1 MAGVAKVS
9 VALTPELHN
18 LVQDAVTAGDYA
30 STSEV
35 IREALRDWKD
45 RRQRKAQAIAELRRL
60 WDEGIA
66 SGPAKHMDIA
76 AIKREG
82 RRRLTQ
88 GSKRANARGS

>member
-18 LVQDAVTAGDYA
+18 LVQTAVSEGDYA

-35 IREALRDWKD
+35 IREALRDWKE
-45 RRQRKAQAIAELRRL
+45 RRERKKEAIAELRRL

-66 SGPAKHMDIA
+66 SGPAEHFDIEG
-76 AIKREG
+76 IKAEA
-82 RRRLTQ
+82 RRRYLK
-88 GSKRANARGS
+88 G

>member
-9 VALTPELHN
+9 VALTPELYE
-18 LVQDAVTAGDYA
+18 LVQDAVAAGDYA

-45 RRQRKAQAIAELRRL
+45 RRERKREATLTLRRL

-66 SGPAKHMDIA
+66 SGPAAPLDIE

-82 RRRLTQ
+82 RRRLNASQ
-88 GSKRANARGS
+88 KLQRAKG

>member
-9 VALTPELHN
+9 VALTPELHQ
-18 LVQDAVTAGDYA
+18 LVQEAVAAGDYA

-35 IREALRDWKD
+35 MREALRDWKE
-45 RRQRKAQAIAELRRL
+45 RRERKREAILELRRL

-66 SGPAKHMDIA
+66 SGPAAPLDFE

-82 RRRLTQ
+82 RRRLNA
-88 GSKRANARGS
+88 GKKRLKG

>member
-9 VALTPELHN
+9 VALTPELHE
-18 LVQDAVTAGDYA
+18 LVQEAVATGDYA

-35 IREALRDWKD
+35 MREALRDWKE
-45 RRQRKAQAIAELRRL
+45 RREQKRAAIQELRRL

-66 SGPAKHMDIA
+66 SGPAELLDIE

-82 RRRLTQ
+82 RRRLSQ
-88 GSKRANARGS
+88 ERKRDKR

>member
-9 VALTPELHN
+9 VALTPELHA
-18 LVQDAVTAGDYA
+18 LVQEAVAAGDYA

-35 IREALRDWKD
+35 MREALRDWKE
-45 RRQRKAQAIAELRRL
+45 RRERKRAAVEELRRL

-66 SGPAKHMDIA
+66 SGPAEPLDID

-82 RRRLTQ
+82 RRRLEAEQ
-88 GSKRANARGS
+88 RARRS